1 MPKKPKVVFA
11 EMWIN
16 PCSNMKHLSHHV
28 WDRRET
34 DAANAR
40 YLELADVALRDVAL
54 KKMKSVVTDQF
65 VLPEVIDEG

>member
-1 MPKKPKVVFA
+1 MPKKPKVVLP

-16 PCSNMKHLSHHV
+16 PRSNMRHLSHHA
-28 WDRRET
+28 WDRRDA

-54 KKMKSVVTDQF
+54 RTKRAFVDQF
-65 VLPEVIDEG
+65 VVPEVIDEG